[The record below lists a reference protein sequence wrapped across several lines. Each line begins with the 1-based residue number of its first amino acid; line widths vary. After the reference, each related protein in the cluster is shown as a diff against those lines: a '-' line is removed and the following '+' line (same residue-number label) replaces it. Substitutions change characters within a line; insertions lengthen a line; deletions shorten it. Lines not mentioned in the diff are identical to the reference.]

1 MRTSDAIMD
10 EIQSGHFDKE
20 LGAMARDPEYAE
32 YTAIEL
38 KSLLHDRILAGTLIT
53 HPVDGTVETLMYIGI
68 LAAAFII
75 CFVLSLGVRP

>member
-1 MRTSDAIMD
+1 MKTSDVIMD
-10 EIQSGHFDKE
+10 EIQSGQFDKE

-38 KSLLHDRILAGTLIT
+38 KSLLHDRVLAGTRVT
-53 HPVDGTVETLMYIGI
+53 YPVDDAVETLIYGGI
-68 LAAAFII
+68 IAVVFII

>member
-1 MRTSDAIMD
+1 MKTSDAIMD

-38 KSLLHDRILAGTLIT
+38 KSLLHDRILAGTFVT
-53 HPVDGTVETLMYIGI
+53 YPVDGVVGDIIYAGVFAIV
-68 LAAAFII
+68 FII
-75 CFVLSLGVRP
+75 CFMLSLRARP